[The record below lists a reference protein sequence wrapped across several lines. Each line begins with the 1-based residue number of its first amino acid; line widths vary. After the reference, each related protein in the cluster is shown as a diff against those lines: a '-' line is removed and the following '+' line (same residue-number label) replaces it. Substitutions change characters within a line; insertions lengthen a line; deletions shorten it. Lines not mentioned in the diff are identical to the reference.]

1 MQGNNSDRIEERMP
15 IDLKSLIDFSHISD
29 VGIVTFINYN
39 TAVLETLNGYEFSV
53 DICNSVR
60 SQSGSATFKSL
71 KNEICEKMKGS
82 SGGFDDIKYDMIQ
95 RAEMDL
101 KKSHSILKLLTL
113 CKEYAS
119 LPKDF
124 FQEFNILILDKDF
137 LTEILKLMNDNTT
150 DETSFKDLKQKLT
163 QKLSEI
169 NEHLE
174 DVKNLYNDKIELR
187 ELELSRLN
195 DESQEKEEERQNAK
209 EEKFTKEKD
218 KIVAR
223 LTSLTKEE
231 LFELNTTRN
240 IQQLLDTEI
249 ENVRQSANVT
259 KNLLEAQHASEI
271 FRINREKTDIENQ
284 LNHEKTLLQI
294 ERDQLNLR
302 VDVLR
307 QDIDRIGQENN
318 DKEAQL
324 AQITNNLNHLQQE
337 KDVLDQ
343 EIIQINAD
351 AQNRIAAANANAQ
364 DRIAAANADAKTQI
378 AAANADAKTQIAA
391 ANADAQAYKD
401 NEIIRI
407 TQAKE
412 NEINR
417 IINEKDNEILRIT
430 EAKHAAEQKN
440 KTNEVTLLTQTKELQ
455 DALETITGLKE
466 EVKTLK
472 ERIDI
477 ITSENNDNVAQHS
490 EELTRLQTSLNS
502 VTQENKKNITELEEK
517 KVELTQA
524 ISDKSLS
531 ESEKI
536 KLQESL
542 RDVLFEK
549 NYLNEQN
556 KIFNDEKKKCELK
569 LVNLQRENTEISK
582 KMRVKTVELFAIKS
596 NSERQ
601 LQEAK
606 EKLETVDQ
614 EAKEAAAEQL
624 KVVTDNLNEEIRK
637 NGEKALEEQIEVAR
651 QLKYLE
657 KQITQAKYEIES
669 LGITIKHKDSV
680 IDSLESELAKS
691 KEKYDSTLNKTKK
704 LIEETNKR
712 YKETE
717 SRLET
722 SENNVA
728 GKERAIRKIKAK
740 NNEIA
745 RKLKLIEYTNNQLTR
760 TVEASSKKLKEKE
773 STHKEIVRRITE
785 ENKIKIEESSGK
797 TEEEI
802 EKVRSDAEERIRGAE
817 LEIENARLENIKREE
832 EIKTKIESLTNEL
845 SVLQNQIIT
854 LNDDNTNKDK
864 LIEELNTAKHMLT
877 FDHSNQIQELEKNK
891 KDEIEKIKSENTD
904 SKEDLKKKI
913 KEIEEKSNLERVR
926 FNEEKD
932 RKDIELED
940 IQKKLEAVV
949 SENKKELIALNQKQ
963 YKELADNTTL
973 RNLAIETA
981 KNEAKT
987 EIETMRAETD
997 LKLQKIIDE
1006 KEKLKVERETNENLR
1021 EINETLKKNIEEIT
1035 EKSEEE
1041 INELKKK
1048 FEEGTET
1055 YNAKMF
1061 ESQIESLQKIEELK
1075 KKIENKDDELKKLKK
1090 ENDYMTV
1097 IDVSRVNAA
1106 NKSIYDYIK
1115 SNKDE
1120 TMINALN
1127 KSLENLTLQQRI
1139 LFVDGIRNLP
1149 TELRDKMI
1157 SSKSTSDIRMESFRF
1172 ENLFE
1177 RNVLKYTNENKFHVL
1192 KIGDDTYI
1200 LEYKEES
1207 RSYFSWMGIGGNKT
1221 KRTKPKTKRRKSKQN
1236 KSKRIKQK
1244 KTKKL

>member
-284 LNHEKTLLQI
+284 LNREKTLLQI

-440 KTNEVTLLTQTKELQ
+440 KTNEVTLLT
-455 DALETITGLKE
+455 
-466 EVKTLK
+466 
-472 ERIDI
+472 
-477 ITSENNDNVAQHS
+477 
-490 EELTRLQTSLNS
+490 
-502 VTQENKKNITELEEK
+502 
-517 KVELTQA
+517 
-524 ISDKSLS
+524 
-531 ESEKI
+531 
-536 KLQESL
+536 
-542 RDVLFEK
+542 
-549 NYLNEQN
+549 
-556 KIFNDEKKKCELK
+556 
-569 LVNLQRENTEISK
+569 
-582 KMRVKTVELFAIKS
+582 
-596 NSERQ
+596 
-601 LQEAK
+601 
-606 EKLETVDQ
+606 
-614 EAKEAAAEQL
+614 
-624 KVVTDNLNEEIRK
+624 
-637 NGEKALEEQIEVAR
+637 
-651 QLKYLE
+651 
-657 KQITQAKYEIES
+657 QITQAKYEIES

-877 FDHSNQIQELEKNK
+877 VDHSNQIQELEKNK

-1048 FEEGTET
+1048 FEEGTELT
-1055 YNAKMF
+1055 MRKC
-1061 ESQIESLQKIEELK
+1061 SSLRLNLYK
-1075 KKIENKDDELKKLKK
+1075 K
-1090 ENDYMTV
+1090 
-1097 IDVSRVNAA
+1097 
-1106 NKSIYDYIK
+1106 
-1115 SNKDE
+1115 
-1120 TMINALN
+1120 
-1127 KSLENLTLQQRI
+1127 
-1139 LFVDGIRNLP
+1139 
-1149 TELRDKMI
+1149 
-1157 SSKSTSDIRMESFRF
+1157 
-1172 ENLFE
+1172 
-1177 RNVLKYTNENKFHVL
+1177 
-1192 KIGDDTYI
+1192 
-1200 LEYKEES
+1200 
-1207 RSYFSWMGIGGNKT
+1207 
-1221 KRTKPKTKRRKSKQN
+1221 
-1236 KSKRIKQK
+1236 
-1244 KTKKL
+1244 